1 MRNQR
6 AGQATFIPL
15 DTIQVK
21 PTNDKLRSLGSGSR
35 LAIDVIKYDP
45 VLERA
50 FQHACGS
57 ALVCDTVE
65 IAKDRAYNKGVQVKS
80 EHGAAGAFILLTHY
94 TRFSRDFAGYRAP

>member
-6 AGQATFIPL
+6 AGQATFVPL

-21 PTNDKLRSLGSGSR
+21 PTNDKLRSLGTGSR

-80 EHGAAGAFILLTHY
+80 THY
-94 TRFSRDFAGYRAP
+94 RRRLFHLTYAFSSFQP